1 MSDTSQG
8 PGWWLA
14 SDEKWYSPESKPQP
28 EAPPPAL
35 RQATPPRYPP
45 SASRT
50 TALRKKIN
58 RFEKKINRKRVGI
71 LVIGIILLIIINALA
86 AGGGGSG
93 GSGGSV
99 TPEVQSVRA
108 FDSNEVRISINWVN
122 SGSSPA
128 SASCVITT
136 TVYNQSGD
144 LVNVPVNP
152 TDTDGNVPAHSSQL
166 LYQYIGVD
174 SGDAQFLTKSD
185 VFVGTCQV
193 CAAMDST
200 QAGHQSAGGA
210 SENTCGSGTAS
221 RPTQ

>member
-14 SDEKWYSPESKPQP
+14 SDEKRYSPESKPQP

-35 RQATPPRYPP
+35 RQATVPRYPP
-45 SASRT
+45 TASRT
-50 TALRKKIN
+50 TALKKKGN
-58 RFEKKINRKRVGI
+58 RHEKEINRKRIGI
-71 LVIGIILLIIINALA
+71 LVIGIILLIVIDALA
-86 AGGGGSG
+86 AGGG

-99 TPEVQSVRA
+99 TPEVQSVKP

-136 TVYNQSGD
+136 TVHNQSGD
-144 LVNVPVNP
+144 LVEVPVNP

-166 LYQYIGVD
+166 LYQYIGVGI
-174 SGDAQFLTKSD
+174 GDAQFVTTSD
-185 VFVGTCQV
+185 VFIGTCQV
-193 CAAMDST
+193 CAVMDST
-200 QAGHQSAGGA
+200 QAGHQSAGGT
-210 SENTCGSGTAS
+210 SEDTCRSGTAS